1 VDREC
6 REFGALFSRVPYS
19 VSRVSIFVGALFS
32 CVEFRKANR
41 QRKNKMPDEG
51 LLRSV
56 KRFDGTNFQ
65 AWKFQVT
72 AVLVASEIFDV
83 VDGTRARP
91 ENVEGNNAGRMKTW
105 IKDNARATAIIA
117 SAMEAEQ
124 VTSVIMCSSAKEMW
138 DKLSAVHEQKSASNV
153 GTLTQRFYSYRM
165 GSTDSVIQHVST
177 VQNMARQLKDLGE
190 KVSDAALIA
199 KILSS
204 LTAKFSVLKTAWDS
218 VDPARQ
224 TVSNLL
230 ERLIREENS
239 LNEEGDSAGAFSV
252 TRRGNPKSES
262 QAKDVQKKKKIKA
275 KKNKNIECFRC
286 QEIGHY
292 ASQCP
297 QKKILGDRDYN
308 KGQSKSNCAFVVGS
322 REMKSESVQTVSG
335 RSKQPSGGQIQQLLS
350 VNRKDV
356 WITDS
361 GASAHITYRRDWVED
376 LRPLAGEK
384 VTLGDDGECE
394 VVGVG
399 KVRIEKLVNG
409 EWEPGIIEGASCS
422 ASDEKSFLCRGV
434 YCEGFSHRF

>member
-1 VDREC
+1 
-6 REFGALFSRVPYS
+6 
-19 VSRVSIFVGALFS
+19 
-32 CVEFRKANR
+32 
-41 QRKNKMPDEG
+41 MPDEG

-91 ENVEGNNAGRMKTW
+91 ENEEGNNAGRMKIW

-117 SAMEAEQ
+117 SAIKADQ
-124 VTSVIMCSSAKEMW
+124 VTSVIVCSSAKEMW
-138 DKLSAVHEQKSASNV
+138 DKLSA
-153 GTLTQRFYSYRM
+153 
-165 GSTDSVIQHVST
+165 
-177 VQNMARQLKDLGE
+177 NMARQLKDLGE
-190 KVSDAALIA
+190 TVSDAALIA

-204 LTAKFSVLKTAWDS
+204 LTAK
-218 VDPARQ
+218 Q
-224 TVSNLL
+224 TVSNLF
-230 ERLIREENS
+230 ERLICEENS
-239 LNEEGDSAGAFSV
+239 LSEEGDSAGALSV
-252 TRRGNPKSES
+252 TRQGNLKSES
-262 QAKDVQKKKKIKA
+262 QAKDEQKKKKHKT

-286 QEIGHY
+286 QEKGHY

-297 QKKILGDRDYN
+297 QKKSQSDCDNN
-308 KGQSKSNCAFVVGS
+308 KGQSKSSCAFVVGS
-322 REMKSESVQTVSG
+322 RETESESAQKLSG

-384 VTLGDDGECE
+384 VTLGDGGECK

-409 EWEPGIIEGASCS
+409 EWEPGIIEGV
-422 ASDEKSFLCRGV
+422 LR
-434 YCEGFSHRF
+434 R